1 MVNIK
6 AILGI
11 ASVGLMLYTMY
22 EQNNT
27 ITRQKTQ
34 IIELKSQSG
43 IDSLQTELFTKQT
56 EVGKYELSLEH
67 LKEVNPDAAKE
78 FEDYMSHETE

>member
-56 EVGKYELSLEH
+56 EVGKYELSLEY

>member
-1 MVNIK
+1 
-6 AILGI
+6 
-11 ASVGLMLYTMY
+11 MY

-34 IIELKSQSG
+34 IIELKSQSE

>member
-1 MVNIK
+1 
-6 AILGI
+6 
-11 ASVGLMLYTMY
+11 MY

>member
-67 LKEVNPDAAKE
+67 LKEINPDAAKE

>member
-1 MVNIK
+1 MANIR

-27 ITRQKTQ
+27 ITRQKIQ
-34 IIELKSQSG
+34 ITEVKIQN
-43 IDSLQTELFTKQT
+43 DSLTKANDT
-56 EVGKYELSLEH
+56 LYSNWWVLKTYVDIKEGKAEE
-67 LKEVNPDAAKE
+67 
-78 FEDYMSHETE
+78 

>member
-1 MVNIK
+1 MANIR

-27 ITRQKTQ
+27 ITRQKIQ
-34 IIELKSQSG
+34 ITKVKVQN
-43 IDSLQTELFTKQT
+43 DSLARANDTLYSNWWALKTYIDIKE
-56 EVGKYELSLEH
+56 GKAEE
-67 LKEVNPDAAKE
+67 
-78 FEDYMSHETE
+78 

>member
-1 MVNIK
+1 
-6 AILGI
+6 
-11 ASVGLMLYTMY
+11 MY

-67 LKEVNPDAAKE
+67 LKEINPDAAKE

>member
-1 MVNIK
+1 MANIR

-22 EQNNT
+22 EQDKT

-34 IIELKSQSG
+34 IINLKSQSG
-43 IDSLQTELFTKQT
+43 IDSLQTELFIKQT
-56 EVGKYELSLEH
+56 EVGKYELSLDH
-67 LKEVNPDAAKE
+67 LKEINPDAAKE